1 MSTIMNKFKSN
12 TKFETTST
20 PGSSARLFDG
30 KRATV
35 KDNKLD
41 RSTGGGMQIKFDMS
55 VKNAM
60 TDVEYTESS
69 FRGF

>member
-12 TKFETTST
+12 TNFEMTST

-30 KRATV
+30 KRAIV

-41 RSTGGGMQIKFDMS
+41 RSTGGGMQINS
-55 VKNAM
+55 
-60 TDVEYTESS
+60 T
-69 FRGF
+69 